1 MTTIINAK
9 IGESKGLPRVWME
22 GQKLHHGGV
31 QIGKKYA
38 IKADVTAK
46 RLELIEVPFDF
57 TGKHLTVSKRER
69 NGVIHPV
76 IDLRSGQI
84 REVFEDDD
92 KVRIALRRG
101 RIVITALQIQ
111 TKIRE
116 RLKRIKDKLDRGEK
130 LPVAS
135 LFHGGGVL
143 DRAIHSGMLRAGVG
157 SFIQVGV
164 ELESEYLDASL
175 RNNPQ
180 LWTEDSIAISS
191 DVRDVY
197 LGDNT
202 PEVCILV
209 GGIPCVGASRSGKSK
224 NKLKCAEDHD
234 EAGALYI
241 DYLNWVRALNPAIA
255 LIENVSDYANTA
267 SMSAIR
273 KVLIHL
279 GYELHETV
287 LNAWDFGAL
296 ERRERMVLV
305 AITKGL
311 GETFSFDN
319 LKVNNVRESC
329 ISNILDPIPL
339 DDDRWKR
346 YEYLAEKEIRDK
358 AAGKGFRRQLLTGK
372 EDGCG
377 VIGRHYFKGRSTEPF
392 LIHPV
397 RPELSR
403 LFTKGE
409 HARIK
414 GIPQEILNGVSETT
428 AQEMAGQSVGYGQFE
443 SVGEEIGGCLLPVRN
458 NILKFPKPQQALDK
472 LEDDKH
478 SAPLVVQ
485 IGTMSLFN

>member
-1 MTTIINAK
+1 
-9 IGESKGLPRVWME
+9 
-22 GQKLHHGGV
+22 
-31 QIGKKYA
+31 
-38 IKADVTAK
+38 
-46 RLELIEVPFDF
+46 
-57 TGKHLTVSKRER
+57 
-69 NGVIHPV
+69 
-76 IDLRSGQI
+76 
-84 REVFEDDD
+84 
-92 KVRIALRRG
+92 
-101 RIVITALQIQ
+101 
-111 TKIRE
+111 
-116 RLKRIKDKLDRGEK
+116 
-130 LPVAS
+130 
-135 LFHGGGVL
+135 
-143 DRAIHSGMLRAGVG
+143 
-157 SFIQVGV
+157 
-164 ELESEYLDASL
+164 
-175 RNNPQ
+175 
-180 LWTEDSIAISS
+180 
-191 DVRDVY
+191 
-197 LGDNT
+197 
-202 PEVCILV
+202 
-209 GGIPCVGASRSGKSK
+209 
-224 NKLKCAEDHD
+224 
-234 EAGALYI
+234 
-241 DYLNWVRALNPAIA
+241 
-255 LIENVSDYANTA
+255 
-267 SMSAIR
+267 
-273 KVLIHL
+273 
-279 GYELHETV
+279 
-287 LNAWDFGAL
+287 
-296 ERRERMVLV
+296 MVLV

-478 SAPLVVQ
+478 SAPFVVQ